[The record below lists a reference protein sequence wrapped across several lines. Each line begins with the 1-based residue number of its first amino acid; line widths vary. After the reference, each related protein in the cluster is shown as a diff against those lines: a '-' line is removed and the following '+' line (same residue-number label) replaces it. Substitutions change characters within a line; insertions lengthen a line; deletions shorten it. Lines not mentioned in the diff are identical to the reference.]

1 MEVDSFLM
9 KIKLQVEATML
20 NIIGVVKNNKS

>member
-1 MEVDSFLM
+1 MEADSFLIR
-9 KIKLQVEATML
+9 IKLHVETML